1 MALFFL
7 AYGTTVFGVCP
18 ADSMDR
24 GLCDTMYIDPWA
36 ADTLQSGSGPYFV
49 RVPIFVTT
57 DVVDRCDSIEGIC
70 IPLCYTHTNAAK
82 YCSLSYYYNNY
93 TSFTNPL
100 SIFRHLISDGDT
112 IRNWMMD
119 LYEEGNGEEWNMV
132 ILNLASD
139 TVQNY
144 PYGTAPAHYWL
155 ALAPASPE
163 DHWFE
168 SGSRILLATITFKLE
183 DTMSICMDTCFW
195 PPSSNLGWWV
205 SEFLPE
211 GGCGTTFGKV
221 PRLGSPHQ
229 TSYQTCFNFHREEFL
244 CGDVNQDAIVDIGDV
259 VYLINYLFKNG
270 IAPNPIQSGDVNG
283 DSVVDVG
290 DVVYL
295 INYLFKSGPP
305 PAC

>member
-18 ADSMDR
+18 EDPFDR

-36 ADTLQSGSGPYFV
+36 ADTLQYGSGPYFV
-49 RVPIFVTT
+49 RVPIFVTA
-57 DVVDRCDSIEGIC
+57 DVFDKCDSILGFV

-82 YCSLSYYYNNY
+82 YCSLTYYYNNF
-93 TSFTNPL
+93 TSFINPQ

-119 LYEEGNGEEWNMV
+119 LYEEGNGEEWNAV
-132 ILNLASD
+132 YLELASD
-139 TVQNY
+139 SSQY
-144 PYGTAPAHYWL
+144 YQYGIVPAHFWL
-155 ALAPASPE
+155 ALLP
-163 DHWFE
+163 
-168 SGSRILLATITFKLE
+168 SGSEDRWFGSGNRILLATITFKIE
-183 DTMSICMDTCFW
+183 DTMSICFDTCFW
-195 PPSSNLGWWV
+195 PPGSSLGWSV
-205 SEFLPE
+205 IEILP
-211 GGCGTTFGKV
+211 GGECGLSYSKI

-229 TSYQTCFNFHREEFL
+229 TSYQVCFNLHHAAFL
-244 CGDVNQDAIVDIGDV
+244 CGDVNADAIVDIGDV

-295 INYLFKSGPP
+295 INYLFKNGPKP
-305 PAC
+305 CE